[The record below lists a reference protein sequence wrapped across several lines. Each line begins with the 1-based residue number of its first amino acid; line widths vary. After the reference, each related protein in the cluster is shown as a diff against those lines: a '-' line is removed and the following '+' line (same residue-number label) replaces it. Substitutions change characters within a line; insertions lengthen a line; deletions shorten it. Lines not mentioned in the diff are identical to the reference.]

1 MITFYNNLNK
11 ILLIINMSFHIYLL
25 INTNLTILKI
35 FFSIIFLIWLISEF
49 IKKESFIDRFNLK
62 ISCAYENR
70 ICNKVLFSIISL
82 LTMICRFILNIFIS
96 KLICNM

>member
-1 MITFYNNLNK
+1 MG
-11 ILLIINMSFHIYLL
+11 FHIYLL
-25 INTNLTILKI
+25 INTNLGIFKI

-49 IKKESFIDRFNLK
+49 IKKESFIDRFNFK

-70 ICNKVLFSIISL
+70 IYNKALFSIISL

-96 KLICNM
+96 KFICNM